1 MKIYNKP
8 NTHVQKIE
16 LVQMIAS
23 TKLDTGDDIDTGEGD
38 AREGDMIVTIRSIWD
53 EEE

>member
-8 NTHVQKIE
+8 NTQVQKIE

-23 TKLDTGDDIDTGEGD
+23 TNLMRGDDINTGEGD
-38 AREGDMIVTIRSIWD
+38 AREGEVTSGSVWD

>member
-8 NTHVQKIE
+8 NTQVQKIE

-23 TKLDTGDDIDTGEGD
+23 TNLKTGDDINSGEGD
-38 AREGDMIVTIRSIWD
+38 AHEGEMTVTNTSIWD